1 MHHKK
6 EHSHTPH
13 LVQKGRDVVSRP
25 LVMSPSRSASSF
37 REAFSAFSW
46 FLPDDVIDDETL
58 SYLFDALESGLG
70 EDDRE
75 EFKDFVAPLLL
86 ELFDDDEAAARTAC
100 ENVHDAIFAREK
112 DDAEEE
118 EEKEKRK
125 EICLKLGGEW
135 EDEKSEFEKEIE
147 RRLSEKKR
155 DQLPDFSNNDAK
167 NAAASNDGKAHEKE
181 KRKMKKKL
189 EENEEEVRK
198 LFRELDHARE
208 TAAKRRIEGNA
219 SASSAI
225 GTIEVGPFNVPN
237 PGGGQDLIND
247 CSVTFVPGRRYAL
260 IGRNGTGKSTLLK
273 YLASRRVNDKVGFS
287 EDVFVHYVN
296 QEVTLNEEQ
305 EEWLPV
311 DVVLHADVQRRLL
324 LEELKEL
331 ESNESG
337 DVQRISIV
345 HEHLDSIDSSSAHA
359 RASQLLRNLGFTE
372 ELANRKMKQLSGGW
386 RVRTS
391 LAAALFA
398 TPDVLLLDEPTN
410 HLSIQAVMFLAKELV
425 ENPVWKSR
433 IIVCVSHDRHFLDET
448 TTDSL
453 HISGVAKR
461 VTSHRMNYSSWA
473 KKRREQ
479 QVALKRRTELRQA
492 KIDTLKEFA
501 GHGFRYGGSS
511 SQINMMQKK
520 ASEAKKLELEAEE
533 EQNELADLEEDGENN
548 LSLCAGG
555 ELQSQSIAMLEG
567 CSFRYPN
574 TDKDIFKDVDLSV
587 DSKSRLVLL
596 GENGQGKTTLVKVI
610 ANALKNTGGSV
621 KRDHGARIS
630 VVNQHHAEQLKY
642 DMTPLQFMLDMYKGD
657 GSYNHEQGLRRH
669 LSTCGVPTALQSIPS
684 GSLSGGQRSR
694 VAMAAVSYYKP
705 HLIILDEP
713 TNNLD
718 LESCESLAK
727 AISDF
732 KGGVILV
739 SHDQFFV
746 EQVGKEFIAIENG
759 RAVRFENFKKYR
771 ASIAAKMP
779 K

>member
-1 MHHKK
+1 MSPPPPLS
-6 EHSHTPH
+6 ESHTAES
-13 LVQKGRDVVSRP
+13 LRN
-25 LVMSPSRSASSF
+25 LFAST
-37 REAFSAFSW
+37 FSW
-46 FLPDDVIDDETL
+46 FLPENVIDEDTL
-58 SYLFDALESGLG
+58 EYLFTSLSDGSF
-70 EDDRE
+70 EDKE
-75 EFKDFVAPLLL
+75 EFLDFVTPLLM
-86 ELFDDDEAAARTAC
+86 ELFEGDDEDEARAQCTKAHDLLYGKC
-100 ENVHDAIFAREK
+100 VEEGSDTTKEEETTTRVINVK
-112 DDAEEE
+112 LGGTPGEEE
-118 EEKEKRK
+118 E
-125 EICLKLGGEW
+125 
-135 EDEKSEFEKEIE
+135 SEFEKEVS
-147 RRLSEKKR
+147 RRLREKER
-155 DQLPDFSNNDAK
+155 DRLPDFST
-167 NAAASNDGKAHEKE
+167 NANHRNQNEDKAQEKE
-181 KRKMKKKL
+181 QRKMRKKL
-189 EENEEEVRK
+189 EESEEEVRK
-198 LFRELDHARE
+198 LLRELDVARE
-208 TAAKRRIEGNA
+208 TAAKRRIEG
-219 SASSAI
+219 SSSGGNGSI

-247 CSVTFVPGRRYAL
+247 CVLTFVPGRRYAL

-273 YLASRRVNDKVGFS
+273 YLASRRVGDKVGFS
-287 EDVFVHYVN
+287 DDVFVHYVN

-331 ESNESG
+331 ESNASGEG
-337 DVQRISIV
+337 DVQRISVV
-345 HEHLDSIDSSSAHA
+345 HEHLDSIESSSAHA
-359 RASQLLRNLGFTE
+359 RASQLLRSLGFSE
-372 ELANRKMKQLSGGW
+372 ELASRKMKQLSGGW

-398 TPDVLLLDEPTN
+398 TPDILFLDEPTN

-479 QVALKRRTELRQA
+479 QIALKKRTELRQI

-533 EQNELADLEEDGENN
+533 DQNELADLEEDRENS

-555 ELQSQSIAMLEG
+555 ELQSQSISMLES

-574 TDKDIFKDVDLSV
+574 TEKDIFTDVDLSV
-587 DSKSRLVLL
+587 DSKSRVVLL

-610 ANALKNTGGSV
+610 TNALKSTGGSV

-630 VVNQHHAEQLKY
+630 LVNQHHAEQLKY
-642 DMTPLQFMLDMYKGD
+642 DMTPLQFMLEKYKGD
-657 GSYNHEQGLRRH
+657 GSYKHEQEIRGH
-669 LSTCGVPTALQSIPS
+669 LSSCGVPTALQSIPS

-694 VAMAAVSYYKP
+694 VAMAAVSYFKP
-705 HLIILDEP
+705 HLIVLDEP

-718 LESCESLAK
+718 LESCEALAK

>member
-1 MHHKK
+1 MSPPPPLS
-6 EHSHTPH
+6 ESHTAES
-13 LVQKGRDVVSRP
+13 LRN
-25 LVMSPSRSASSF
+25 LFAST
-37 REAFSAFSW
+37 FSW
-46 FLPDDVIDDETL
+46 FLPENVIDEDTL
-58 SYLFDALESGLG
+58 EYLFSSLSDGSF
-70 EDDRE
+70 EDKE
-75 EFKDFVAPLLL
+75 EFLDFVTPLLM
-86 ELFDDDEAAARTAC
+86 ELFEGDDEDEARAQCTKAHDLLYGKGVEEGSTAK
-100 ENVHDAIFAREK
+100 EEETTTRVINVK
-112 DDAEEE
+112 LGGTPGEEE
-118 EEKEKRK
+118 E
-125 EICLKLGGEW
+125 
-135 EDEKSEFEKEIE
+135 SEFEKEVS
-147 RRLSEKKR
+147 RRLREKER
-155 DQLPDFSNNDAK
+155 DRLPDFSTNTNHRNQNED
-167 NAAASNDGKAHEKE
+167 KAQEKE
-181 KRKMKKKL
+181 QRKMRKKL
-189 EENEEEVRK
+189 EESEEEVRK
-198 LFRELDHARE
+198 LLRELDVARE
-208 TAAKRRIEGNA
+208 TAAKRRIEG
-219 SASSAI
+219 SSSGGNGSI

-247 CSVTFVPGRRYAL
+247 CVLTFVPGRRYAL

-273 YLASRRVNDKVGFS
+273 YLASRRVGDKVGFS

-331 ESNESG
+331 ESNASGEG
-337 DVQRISIV
+337 DVQRISVV
-345 HEHLDSIDSSSAHA
+345 HEHLDSIESSSAHA
-359 RASQLLRNLGFTE
+359 RASQLLRSLGFSE
-372 ELANRKMKQLSGGW
+372 ELASRKMKQLSGGW

-398 TPDVLLLDEPTN
+398 TPDILFLDEPTN

-479 QVALKRRTELRQA
+479 QIALKKRTELRQI

-533 EQNELADLEEDGENN
+533 EQNELADLEEDRENS

-555 ELQSQSIAMLEG
+555 ELQSQSIAMLES

-574 TDKDIFKDVDLSV
+574 TEKDIFTDVDLSV
-587 DSKSRLVLL
+587 DSKSRVVLL

-610 ANALKNTGGSV
+610 TNALKSTGGSV

-630 VVNQHHAEQLKY
+630 LVNQHHAEQLKY
-642 DMTPLQFMLDMYKGD
+642 DMTPLQFMLEKYKGD
-657 GSYNHEQGLRRH
+657 GSYKHEQEIRGH
-669 LSTCGVPTALQSIPS
+669 LSSCGVPTALQSIPS

-694 VAMAAVSYYKP
+694 VAMAAVSYFKP
-705 HLIILDEP
+705 HLIVLDEP

-718 LESCESLAK
+718 LESCEALAK

>member
-1 MHHKK
+1 MSPPPPLS
-6 EHSHTPH
+6 ESHTAES
-13 LVQKGRDVVSRP
+13 LRN
-25 LVMSPSRSASSF
+25 LFAST
-37 REAFSAFSW
+37 FSW
-46 FLPDDVIDDETL
+46 FLPENVIDEDTL
-58 SYLFDALESGLG
+58 EYLFSSLSDGSF
-70 EDDRE
+70 EDKE
-75 EFKDFVAPLLL
+75 EFLDFVTPLLM
-86 ELFDDDEAAARTAC
+86 ELFEGDDEDEARAQCTKAHDLLYGKC
-100 ENVHDAIFAREK
+100 VEEGSDTTKEEETTTRVINVK
-112 DDAEEE
+112 LGGTPGEEE
-118 EEKEKRK
+118 E
-125 EICLKLGGEW
+125 
-135 EDEKSEFEKEIE
+135 SEFEKEVS
-147 RRLSEKKR
+147 RRLREKER
-155 DQLPDFSNNDAK
+155 DRLPDFSTNTNHRNQNED
-167 NAAASNDGKAHEKE
+167 KAQEKE
-181 KRKMKKKL
+181 QRKMRKKL
-189 EENEEEVRK
+189 EESEEEVRK
-198 LFRELDHARE
+198 LLRELDVARE
-208 TAAKRRIEGNA
+208 TAAKRRIEG
-219 SASSAI
+219 SSSGGNGSI

-247 CSVTFVPGRRYAL
+247 CVLTFVPGRRYAL

-273 YLASRRVNDKVGFS
+273 YLASRRVGDKVGFS

-331 ESNESG
+331 ESNASGEG
-337 DVQRISIV
+337 DVQRISVV
-345 HEHLDSIDSSSAHA
+345 HEHLDSIESSSAHA
-359 RASQLLRNLGFTE
+359 RASQLLRSLGFSE
-372 ELANRKMKQLSGGW
+372 ELASRKMKQLSGGW

-398 TPDVLLLDEPTN
+398 TPDILFLDEPTN

-479 QVALKRRTELRQA
+479 QIALKKRTELRQI

-533 EQNELADLEEDGENN
+533 EQNELADLEEDRENS

-555 ELQSQSIAMLEG
+555 ELQSQSISMLES

-574 TDKDIFKDVDLSV
+574 TEKDIFTDVDLSV
-587 DSKSRLVLL
+587 DSKSRVVLL

-610 ANALKNTGGSV
+610 TNALKSTGGSV

-630 VVNQHHAEQLKY
+630 LVNQHHAEQLKY
-642 DMTPLQFMLDMYKGD
+642 DMTPLQFMLEKYKGD
-657 GSYNHEQGLRRH
+657 GSYKHEQEIRGH
-669 LSTCGVPTALQSIPS
+669 LSSCGVPTALQSIPS

-694 VAMAAVSYYKP
+694 VAMAAVSYFKP
-705 HLIILDEP
+705 HLIVLDEP

-718 LESCESLAK
+718 LESCEALAK